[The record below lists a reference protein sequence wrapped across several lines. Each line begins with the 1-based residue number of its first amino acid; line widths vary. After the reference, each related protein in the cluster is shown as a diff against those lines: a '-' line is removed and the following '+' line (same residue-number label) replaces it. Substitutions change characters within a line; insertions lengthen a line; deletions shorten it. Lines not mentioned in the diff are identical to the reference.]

1 MAQLLTSLPRVAHK
15 KVGRTL
21 FIQLLDPNRSPHN
34 KPSIMAS
41 AYSCALS
48 LAPASFITNLGLA
61 GVENCPVSWTIGADA
76 ANMAGRDSYFQGEV
90 PLPQWVGWVVVIG
103 FGALF
108 SIFTTIVVY
117 LDKTFAGN
125 ASMTSEHFK

>member
-1 MAQLLTSLPRVAHK
+1 
-15 KVGRTL
+15 
-21 FIQLLDPNRSPHN
+21 
-34 KPSIMAS
+34 MAS
-41 AYSCALS
+41 AYSCANS
-48 LAPASFITNLGLA
+48 LAPADFVANLA
-61 GVENCPVSWTIGADA
+61 TVGVENCPVSWTIGADA
-76 ANMAGRDSYFQGEV
+76 ANFAGQDSYFLGTT